1 MNIHQRYR
9 FIFSF
14 SAAVLLASCASN
26 EIGQSKDVNPET
38 IYQQY
43 RLEYNENEKNAEM
56 IALFRFAGE
65 NGTTLVLTGPSKFE
79 YDSNVVKVDS
89 SSFGGAFY
97 KATTPE
103 EKIIGKHTLLFE
115 DIDKKKYENI
125 FSVDSFGVTDVP
137 QSVSRLVP
145 ALIKFNAPV
154 LQGEDYIELSSDGTD
169 SSFTIKQVAGEK
181 GDYITIPVE
190 LLQRQKKSEF
200 FLIAT
205 LYRKFNLRNQTK
217 EGGAITTTQTL
228 KPIKIQL
235 KEEAL

>member
-9 FIFSF
+9 FISFF

-43 RLEYNENEKNAEM
+43 RLEYNENEKGAEM
-56 IALFRFAGE
+56 IAQFRFAGE

-79 YDSNVVKVDS
+79 YDGAAVVVDS
-89 SSFGGAFY
+89 SNFGGAFY
-97 KATTPE
+97 RATVPW
-103 EKIIGKHTLLFE
+103 EKLIGKHTLLFE
-115 DIDKKKYENI
+115 DIDKKKYENS
-125 FSVDSFGVTDVP
+125 FLVDSFRVADVP
-137 QSVSRLVP
+137 QSVSRRVP
-145 ALIKFNAPV
+145 ALIKFKAPV
-154 LQGEDYIELSSDGTD
+154 LQGEDYIELTSDGTD
-169 SSFTIKQVAGEK
+169 SSFTVKQVAGEK

-190 LLQRQKKSEF
+190 QLQRQKKNEF

-205 LYRKFNLRNQTK
+205 LYRKFNLQNQTK
-217 EGGAITTTQTL
+217 EGGAITTTQKT